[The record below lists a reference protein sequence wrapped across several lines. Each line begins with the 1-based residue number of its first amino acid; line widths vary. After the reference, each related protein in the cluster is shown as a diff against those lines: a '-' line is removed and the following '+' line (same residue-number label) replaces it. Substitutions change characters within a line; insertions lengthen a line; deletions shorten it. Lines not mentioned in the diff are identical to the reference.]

1 MIRSGYN
8 QLFPVIALTAGVLS
22 AGCAMVPQNQL
33 ARCQEVNRSLT
44 ARLRSTMAEKHDL
57 DRHARELAE
66 ETRMSED
73 ELLSLRD
80 QLNGLRNQWDPN
92 NPLPS
97 ETSNRLADL
106 ARRYPESFE
115 FDPATGISKLNSD
128 ILFSTGKD
136 ELRTEVRSLL
146 GEFANIVN
154 EREVY
159 DYNIM
164 IVGHTDDRPIARTAT
179 REKHP
184 TNWHLSAHRAISVQ
198 DFLQDSGVRA
208 SRMGVAGYGEHQPV
222 EANST
227 NGSRQRNRRVEIY
240 VLAPDA
246 AVAGRSLDRAQAA
259 NPLPDTNVAMDDR
272 LNR

>member
-1 MIRSGYN
+1 
-8 QLFPVIALTAGVLS
+8 
-22 AGCAMVPQNQL
+22 
-33 ARCQEVNRSLT
+33 
-44 ARLRSTMAEKHDL
+44 
-57 DRHARELAE
+57 
-66 ETRMSED
+66 
-73 ELLSLRD
+73 
-80 QLNGLRNQWDPN
+80 
-92 NPLPS
+92 
-97 ETSNRLADL
+97 
-106 ARRYPESFE
+106 
-115 FDPATGISKLNSD
+115 
-128 ILFSTGKD
+128 
-136 ELRTEVRSLL
+136 
-146 GEFANIVN
+146 
-154 EREVY
+154 
-159 DYNIM
+159 
-164 IVGHTDDRPIARTAT
+164 
-179 REKHP
+179 

>member
-1 MIRSGYN
+1 M
-8 QLFPVIALTAGVLS
+8 
-22 AGCAMVPQNQL
+22 
-33 ARCQEVNRSLT
+33 
-44 ARLRSTMAEKHDL
+44 
-57 DRHARELAE
+57 
-66 ETRMSED
+66 
-73 ELLSLRD
+73 
-80 QLNGLRNQWDPN
+80 WDPN

-154 EREVY
+154 DREVY

-164 IVGHTDDRPIARTAT
+164 IVGHTDDRPIARTST
-179 REKHP
+179 RDKHP

-222 EANST
+222 ESNST

-246 AVAGRSLDRAQAA
+246 AVAGRSMDRVQAS